1 MTDTDMLFSETPH
14 FTRAAL
20 REILIP
26 EGGTD
31 TTLAKYTF
39 RHRGRKVERIAR
51 LDDLTDQE
59 KAAAL
64 AFILEHGAGVRIKR
78 KNTPPTLET
87 LPEFE
92 PLPDDLIDGVVEPDP
107 VEKVL
112 QLSETDDR
120 PPKQSP

>member
-1 MTDTDMLFSETPH
+1 MDEEKTIELSDLPR

-20 REILIP
+20 REIFIP
-26 EGGTD
+26 EGGTG

-39 RHRGRKVERIAR
+39 RKRGRKVEKLAR

-64 AFILEHGAGVRIKR
+64 AFILEHGAGVRIK
-78 KNTPPTLET
+78 KKDTPPMLDK

-92 PLPDDLIDGVVEPDP
+92 PLPDDLTDAVAKRDP
-107 VEKVL
+107 VEG
-112 QLSETDDR
+112 
-120 PPKQSP
+120 SPIQEN